1 MDIDAQLKIVALQE
15 QRLQFDRFDANT
27 AFDIGSR
34 IKALAEQRKLAVAID
49 IQLSGWP
56 LFYFSMPGTGPNNAD
71 WLRRKRNTVLRFH
84 KSSHRVDLELQ
95 QKKTTLT
102 ERQGLSA
109 ADYVAAGGG
118 FPIILKS
125 TGCVGVIGVSGLS
138 RQEDHELV
146 VEAVAGFLGQSL
158 EGLLLK

>member
-1 MDIDAQLKIVALQE
+1 MDIEQQLKVVALQE
-15 QRLQFDRFDANT
+15 ERLQFEHFDAIT
-27 AFDIGSR
+27 AFTIGSR

-56 LFYFSMPGTGPNNAD
+56 LFYYSMPGTGPNNAD

-102 ERQGLSA
+102 ERQGLNA

-118 FPIILKS
+118 FPIILKG

-146 VEAVAGFLGQSL
+146 VEAVAEFLSHSL
-158 EGLLLK
+158 ADLALK